1 MDQVNISE
9 LKSNLFSF
17 LKKAQQDHSFMATT
31 CTQILA
37 IVCAPEA
44 QQKNARNTL
53 KQVAKTAIVD
63 DVIAPINEPW
73 ERQL

>member
-17 LKKAQQDHSFMATT
+17 LKKAQQDHSFMATS
-31 CTQILA
+31 CTQMLA

-63 DVIAPINEPW
+63 DVIAPISEPW
-73 ERQL
+73 KRQL

>member
-1 MDQVNISE
+1 MDQVNIRE
-9 LKSNLFSF
+9 LRANLFSL
-17 LKKAQQDHSFMATT
+17 LKKAQQDHPFMATS

-37 IVCAPEA
+37 IICASEA

-63 DVIAPINEPW
+63 DVIAPISEPW
-73 ERQL
+73 GRQL